1 MKKIIITLIGMV
13 FLLVIIPSVLSEI
26 DFWQVK
32 HSHGNGTIVQNYL
45 VSDYSK
51 NGYLFN
57 DDYVTGNNPYIVY
70 LLYNIYPKKYNQDN
84 PTDKVI
90 NCSWVVRK
98 LTDGDPIIL
107 VNETYTENDS
117 DIMNAKY
124 FVQLNDGEGVTADQ
138 TCYFENAST
147 ELSLPAEMQLIT
159 PTWECKACQLYEW
172 TLIERNVAKSKS
184 VGDNITTIMNY
195 IQRLFLINFE
205 IWLALFWIFLI
216 LCIFMSISFIFWGI
230 YFVFL
235 YLRRL
240 AK

>member
-1 MKKIIITLIGMV
+1 MKKQIIMMIAILLLIS
-13 FLLVIIPSVLSEI
+13 IASINAEI

-51 NGYLFN
+51 NGYLFH

-90 NCSWVVRK
+90 NCSWTVRK
-98 LTDGDPIIL
+98 LTSGDPIIL
-107 VNETYTENDS
+107 INTTYTENDS

-124 FVQLNDGEGVTADQ
+124 FIQLNDGEGLTADQ
-138 TCYFENAST
+138 TCYFQNAST
-147 ELSLPAEMQLIT
+147 ELSLPAEMQLVA
-159 PTWECKACQLYEW
+159 PTWECKACQQYEW
-172 TLIERNVAKSKS
+172 QTIERSVQKAETLGNNV
-184 VGDNITTIMNY
+184 VTITDY
-195 IQRLFLINFE
+195 IKKLFLINFE

-216 LCIFMSISFIFWGI
+216 LCIFMSISFIFFGI
-230 YFVFL
+230 YWIFI

>member
-90 NCSWVVRK
+90 NCSWIIRK
-98 LTDGDPIIL
+98 LTSGDPIIL
-107 VNETYTENDS
+107 INTTYTENDS

-124 FVQLNDGEGVTADQ
+124 FVQLQDGEGLTADQ
-138 TCYFENAST
+138 TCYFQNAST
-147 ELSLPAEMQLIT
+147 ELSLPAEMQLVA
-159 PTWECKACQLYEW
+159 PTWECKSCQQYEW
-172 TLIERNVAKSKS
+172 TLIERNVDKAQTL
-184 VGDNITTIMNY
+184 GDNVVTITEY
-195 IQRLFLINFE
+195 IKKLFLINFE

-216 LCIFMSISFIFWGI
+216 MCIFMSISFIFWGI